1 MRYKEFLQSKSQYDS
16 SFGFDPT
23 SMNKSLYDFQQSL
36 VDWACQRGRGS
47 LFCDCGLGKTLMQL
61 EWARQIV
68 RHTNKKVLI
77 LAPLAVSHQTVRE
90 GEKFGIGVNHCKEG
104 TDVREGINIINYERL
119 HKVDPGQFIGAV
131 CDESSILK
139 SFDGTRRR
147 EITEFMK
154 KMPYRLLATA
164 TAAPNDYWELGTSSE
179 ALGELGYMDMLS
191 RFFVND
197 SNTTQERRHARNY
210 NGDGKFRFKGHAELS
225 FWRWV
230 CSWSRAMRRPS
241 DLNYDDDGFIL
252 PELIVNEHLVESETL
267 ADGMLFAL
275 PAVGLQEQR
284 EERRR
289 TLAERCECAA
299 SLVAKKTDQ
308 SIVWCHLNKEGDQLE
323 ELISDALQ
331 ISGRD
336 SDESKEEKFESFLS
350 GQTRVLITKPKI
362 GAWGLNLQQCSHIV
376 YFPSHSYEQYYQAVR
391 RCWRYGQKK
400 SVVVDIVMTEGDA
413 LVMKNLKRKAEAADD
428 MFSALVSEMND
439 ATKIK
444 RGIEY
449 TTKERIPQW
458 LS

>member
-1 MRYKEFLQSKSQYDS
+1 MKYEEFLQQKSQYDS
-16 SFGFDPT
+16 SFGFTPT
-23 SMNKSLYDFQQSL
+23 DMNESLYDFQKSL
-36 VDWACQRGRGS
+36 VKWACQRGRGS
-47 LFCDCGLGKTLMQL
+47 LFCDCGLGKTIMQL
-61 EWARQIV
+61 EWAQQIV
-68 RHTNKKVLI
+68 KHTSKKVLI

-90 GEKFGIGVNHCKEG
+90 GEKFGISVTHCRERS
-104 TDVREGINIINYERL
+104 DVKEGINIINYERL
-119 HKVDPGQFIGAV
+119 HKIDPEQFIGAV

-139 SFDGTRRR
+139 SFDGVRRR

-179 ALGELGYMDMLS
+179 ALGELGRMDMLS

-210 NGDGKFRFKGHAELS
+210 NGDGKFRFKGHAELP

-241 DLNYDDDGFIL
+241 DLNFDDDGFIL
-252 PELIVNEHLVESETL
+252 PELIVNEHLVDSKTL
-267 ADGMLFAL
+267 APGMLFAL

-284 EERRR
+284 AERRR
-289 TLAERCECAA
+289 TLTERCECAA
-299 SLVAKKTDQ
+299 SLVANKKDQ
-308 SIVWCHLNKEGDQLE
+308 SIVWCHLNDEGDQLE
-323 ELISDALQ
+323 RMISDAIQ

-336 SDESKEEKFESFLS
+336 SDESKEDKFESFLS
-350 GQTRVLITKPKI
+350 GKARVLITKPKI

-400 SVVVDIVMTEGDA
+400 SVVVDIVMTEGDS
-413 LVMKNLKRKAEAADD
+413 LVMRNLKRKAEAADK

-449 TTKERIPQW
+449 TTKERIPGW